1 MPPRDRHWSNCT
13 KPIAPNS
20 SHIFTWN
27 EERRQIWA
35 SNPIWSTALDILTR
49 KYHGYKDL
57 LSAGWSLVTDP
68 QLWIRCWVLLQAA
81 LVGLT
86 YADDDRRCNF
96 ARCIKCAFATQAPEV
111 SWLATWI
118 IRWMLTMWD
127 VPICSLTVKSSKFK
141 FLLEPFSNSCAPE
154 VSWLATWIICWMVFP
169 HMP

>member
-118 IRWMLTMWD
+118 IRWIFTG
-127 VPICSLTVKSSKFK
+127 SKK
-141 FLLEPFSNSCAPE
+141 NLDYPLDGHNATGHWPNALNVLLSGITLSPAQVLF
-154 VSWLATWIICWMVFP
+154 WLIGA
-169 HMP
+169 